1 MRIVAGS
8 AKGVRLAP
16 VPDGVRPVS
25 DRAREGLF
33 SSLGTERL
41 EGAAAL
47 DLYAGTGA
55 MGIEA
60 LSRGAARATFVDRSA
75 KAATAI
81 HRNLTLAHVDDRGS
95 VEVSSALGFLG
106 LPPRPGA
113 PFDLV
118 FCDPPY
124 DMGPPELDEVLRELA
139 GRWVGTGATIVLTRG
154 DRSSMPVIP
163 VHWAVARRLR
173 YGDSLVHLI
182 RPIDG
187 PSDQVE
193 DPP

>member
-1 MRIVAGS
+1 MRIVTGS

-16 VPDGVRPVS
+16 VPDGVRPLS

-33 SSLGTERL
+33 SSLGPHAVQD
-41 EGAAAL
+41 AAVL

-55 MGIEA
+55 VGIEA

-75 KAATAI
+75 GAATTI
-81 HRNLTLAHVDDRGS
+81 HRNLDLTRLAGDAT
-95 VEVSSALGFLG
+95 VEIADVVRFLA
-106 LPPRPGA
+106 RQDEPGA

-124 DMGPPELDEVLRELA
+124 EIGGSDLNPVLQELA
-139 GRWVGTGATIVLTRG
+139 ARWVAEAGSSLVLTRG

-163 VHWAVARRLR
+163 VHWAIARELR
-173 YGDSLVHLI
+173 YGDSLVILI
-182 RPIDG
+182 RP
-187 PSDQVE
+187 E
-193 DPP
+193 

>member
-1 MRIVAGS
+1 MRIVTGS

-16 VPDGVRPVS
+16 VPDGVRPLS

-33 SSLGTERL
+33 SSLGPH
-41 EGAAAL
+41 AIQDVAVL

-55 MGIEA
+55 VGREA

-75 KAATAI
+75 RAAATI
-81 HRNLTLAHVDDRGS
+81 HRNLDLTRLADGAT
-95 VEVSSALGFLG
+95 VEVADVARFLA
-106 LPPRPGA
+106 RQDEPGG

-124 DMGPPELDEVLRELA
+124 EIGGSDLTPVLQQLA
-139 GRWVGTGATIVLTRG
+139 ARWVADAGLALVLTRG

-163 VHWAVARRLR
+163 VHWAVARELR
-173 YGDSLVHLI
+173 YGDSLVILI
-182 RPIDG
+182 RP
-187 PSDQVE
+187 E
-193 DPP
+193 